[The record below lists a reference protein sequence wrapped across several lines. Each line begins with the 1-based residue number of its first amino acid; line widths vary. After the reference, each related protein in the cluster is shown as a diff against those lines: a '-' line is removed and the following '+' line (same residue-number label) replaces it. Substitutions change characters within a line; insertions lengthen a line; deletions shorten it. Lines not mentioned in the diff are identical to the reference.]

1 MSDALREYCGD
12 GISCALSERILTI
25 TLDRPHVLNAFSY
38 PMLNALLRAFTMAE
52 ERTEVG
58 AIIVTGSGRAFSAGT
73 DISASPDG
81 FERQASNGHADRDF
95 GGMITLKMFRSSK
108 PIIAAVNGPA
118 VGFGSTIVLPMDIR
132 FASEDAYFCYIF
144 TRRGLMPEAC
154 STWFLPRVVGI
165 TKAMDWTLS
174 GRKIP
179 AREAF
184 DAGLL
189 ADIVAGGKL
198 IARARE
204 AASGL
209 MKTTSPTSLAVSR
222 RAMWSMLAAGGP
234 EAAHVLESEGL
245 NLLRESADFKEAVAS
260 FREKRS
266 AVFGTTPDAA
276 ITAHTDRLIGE
287 L

>member
-1 MSDALREYCGD
+1 MSDVLSGYCGD
-12 GISCALSERILTI
+12 GISCELSERILTI

-52 ERTEVG
+52 ENPDVG

-81 FERQASNGHADRDF
+81 FERQESNGHAGRDP

-118 VGFGSTIVLPMDIR
+118 VGFGSTLVLPMDMR
-132 FASEDAYFCYIF
+132 FASRDAYFCYIF

-174 GRKIP
+174 GRKVT
-179 AREAF
+179 AREAAE
-184 DAGLL
+184 AGLL
-189 ADIVAGGKL
+189 AEIVAGDKL

-204 AASGL
+204 AARGL
-209 MKTTSPTSLAVSR
+209 IQSTSPTSLAVVR

-245 NLLRESADFKEAVAS
+245 NLLRASADFREGVAS
-260 FREKRS
+260 FREKR
-266 AVFGTTPDAA
+266 APVFRTTPDAA